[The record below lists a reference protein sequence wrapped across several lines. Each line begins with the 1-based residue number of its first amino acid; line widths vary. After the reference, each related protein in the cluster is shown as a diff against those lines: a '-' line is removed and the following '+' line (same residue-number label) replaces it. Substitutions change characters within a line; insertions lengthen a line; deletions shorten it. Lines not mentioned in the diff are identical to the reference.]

1 VGKGMEMEMRNMR
14 KDDEDVGMGDL
25 RGDGNMGMDNMGKGN
40 GEWDGDRGGTWGWD
54 GGGAYSKEEI
64 RARRGK

>member
-1 VGKGMEMEMRNMR
+1 MGH
-14 KDDEDVGMGDL
+14 GMGI
-25 RGDGNMGMDNMGKGN
+25 G
-40 GEWDGDRGGTWGWD
+40 GGTWGWD